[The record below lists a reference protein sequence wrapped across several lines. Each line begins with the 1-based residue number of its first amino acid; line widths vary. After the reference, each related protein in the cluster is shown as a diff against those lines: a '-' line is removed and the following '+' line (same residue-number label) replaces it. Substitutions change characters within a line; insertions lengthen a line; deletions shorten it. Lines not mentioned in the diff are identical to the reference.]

1 MVGASIAAGTRRSLR
16 LVAYPTGT
24 STQGTALLTKENL
37 QAFKAA
43 LSAALRT
50 TNQADEALSDRF
62 VELRPGT
69 VATLE
74 SAVNHLVTGRRG
86 VGKSTTLA
94 VLQRR
99 AEQAGATVIFVDVE
113 QHKSRDYPDV
123 LIEIIVDVLKAIR
136 PNGWQGPS
144 RALRREVKHL
154 LTVLAALRDAGAE
167 ITRSSESDI
176 AKTNDLR
183 IALHGGVAKQYA
195 KLSATAGAGRSKR
208 TKTSQRSTQTRRKED
223 FLRDL
228 APAISRALEG
238 AAKLGGR
245 KSLLVVLDDFY
256 FIAKDTQP
264 LVLDHLHGIT
274 KRSDVWLKIG
284 SVHSR
289 TQSYADGD
297 PPLGMQPP
305 HDLQHLSLDVGLAD
319 FATAKT
325 FLEDVANG
333 VLGPAG
339 FRIRDV
345 LTDTARERAVLVSG
359 GAVARDYFDLLIA
372 AADSAWEATQRS
384 NKNADSFTIG
394 AEDIQSAAGL
404 RLQRKQTD
412 LRNDAGREA
421 PILEKQFDDLVRF
434 VRDRDTFFFLLRR
447 EHLDTPWGRQI
458 VELEDLRFVHRI
470 MTTRPNTGTWRGVDT
485 VVFMVDFAALVQKR
499 MRKAPVEFWKPG
511 RSDELRRAEWVYA
524 PGWTETPRTNLER
537 TTHRE
542 DPEDLALPFGESDSA

>member
-1 MVGASIAAGTRRSLR
+1 MLDRD
-16 LVAYPTGT
+16 
-24 STQGTALLTKENL
+24 NL
-37 QAFKAA
+37 QSFKAA

-99 AEQAGATVIFVDVE
+99 AEERGARVIFVDVE
-113 QHKSRDYPDV
+113 THKSRSYPDV
-123 LIEIIVDVLKAIR
+123 LIEIIIDILQAIEPKGWKKPQRQLRRKVKELLAVLD
-136 PNGWQGPS
+136 
-144 RALRREVKHL
+144 ALRK
-154 LTVLAALRDAGAE
+154 AGAE
-167 ITRSSESDI
+167 VTQSIESDE
-176 AKTNDLR
+176 ARTSDLKVSLR
-183 IALHGGVAKQYA
+183 GSVANQYA
-195 KLSATAGAGRSKR
+195 KLSASAGGSRSRR
-208 TKTSQRSTQTRRKED
+208 TKTSETSTQTRRKED

-228 APAISRALEG
+228 APAIAQVLEG
-238 AAKLGGR
+238 AANLDGR

-256 FIAKDTQP
+256 FIAKDKQP

-274 KRSDVWLKIG
+274 KRSNVWLKIG

-289 TQSYADGD
+289 TQSFADGD

-319 FATAKT
+319 FATAQT
-325 FLEDVANG
+325 FLEEVTNG
-333 VLGPAG
+333 VLTPAG
-339 FRIRDV
+339 FKVKDV
-345 LTDTARERAVLVSG
+345 LTPTARERAVLIAG

-372 AADSAWEATQRS
+372 AADAGWESSQRGEGS
-384 NKNADSFTIG
+384 SEPFAIG
-394 AEDIQSAAGL
+394 AENVQAAAGL

-412 LRNDAGREA
+412 LRNDAGRDA
-421 PILEKQFDDLVRF
+421 PTLESRFDDLVKF
-434 VRDRDTFFFLLRR
+434 VRDRDTFFFLVRR
-447 EHLDTPWGRQI
+447 EHMDTGWGREI

-470 MTTRPNTGTWRGVDT
+470 MTTRPNTATWRGVET

-499 MRKAPVEFWKPG
+499 MRKAPVEFWKAG
-511 RSDELRRAEWVYA
+511 KSDELRRAEWVYE
-524 PGWTETPRTNLER
+524 PKWTEASAKGKTGNGGGKVSE
-537 TTHRE
+537 E
-542 DPEDLALPFGESDSA
+542 VELPFD

>member
-1 MVGASIAAGTRRSLR
+1 MLTRD
-16 LVAYPTGT
+16 
-24 STQGTALLTKENL
+24 NL
-37 QAFKAA
+37 QLFKAA

-50 TNQADEALSDRF
+50 TNHADDALSDRF

-99 AEQAGATVIFVDVE
+99 AEQAGARVIFVDVE
-113 QHKSRDYPDV
+113 QHKSREYPDV
-123 LIEIIVDVLKAIR
+123 LIEIIMDVLRAIQPR
-136 PNGWQGPS
+136 GWRKPQ
-144 RALRREVKHL
+144 RLLRREVGQL
-154 LTVLAALRDAGAE
+154 LTVLAALRDAG
-167 ITRSSESDI
+167 SEVTTSTETDTTKTSDVGV
-176 AKTNDLR
+176 
-183 IALHGGVAKQYA
+183 ALHGGVARQYV
-195 KLSATAGAGRSKR
+195 KLSATAGGARAKR
-208 TKTSQRSTQTRRKED
+208 TKTSRTSTQTRRKED

-228 APAISRALEG
+228 APAISHALED
-238 AAKLGGR
+238 AAKLDGR

-256 FIAKDTQP
+256 FIAKETQP

-274 KRSDVWLKIG
+274 KRSNVWLKIG

-289 TQSYADGD
+289 TQSFVDGD

-325 FLEDVANG
+325 FLEEVANG

-339 FRIRDV
+339 FKIRDV
-345 LTDTARERAVLVSG
+345 LTDTARERAVLVAG

-372 AADSAWEATQRS
+372 AADAGWEATQRS
-384 NKNADSFTIG
+384 DKKAGSFTIG
-394 AEDIQSAAGL
+394 AEHVQAAAGL

-421 PILEKQFDDLVRF
+421 PALEKRFDDLVKF
-434 VRDRDTFFFLLRR
+434 VRNRDTFFFLIRR
-447 EHLDTPWGRQI
+447 EYLDTSWGQEI

-470 MTTRPNTGTWRGVDT
+470 MTTRPNTGSWRGVDT
-485 VVFMVDFAALVQKR
+485 VVFMVDFAALVGKR

-511 RSDELRRAEWVYA
+511 KSDELRRAEWVYDLN
-524 PGWTETPRTNLER
+524 WTQTPKKAAQSGTQ
-537 TTHRE
+537 RE
-542 DPEDLALPFGESDSA
+542 DVENVELPFGEFG